1 MTTVLKFR
9 APQPKHSLVRL
20 SLPTG
25 LIAAT
30 VLALVGA
37 PAAFAESNNSLNW
50 AGYAVHRPGVSFKEV
65 SSAWKQPSVSCKP
78 GNQTYSAMWVGLG
91 GYDMNSPALE
101 QIGTE
106 VDCNSNGKV
115 ASSAWYELVPSPS
128 HTIPYAVRPGDTMAA
143 KVSVTGQKVELGLAD
158 TTRHWS
164 FTRTF
169 HVSSVDVS
177 SAEWILEAPSACISP
192 TACAVLP
199 LANFRHA
206 TFGFAKAQSTTGKTG
221 TISSRNW
228 GRTKIT
234 LSPGG
239 RRYVAYNGSGTPAGA
254 AKPSGLAASGS
265 SFELSYQTVSVQT
278 QPFLAQR
285 VMPRAA
291 YLMHVGL
298 R

>member
-1 MTTVLKFR
+1 
-9 APQPKHSLVRL
+9 LVRV
-20 SLPTG
+20 SFPTG
-25 LIAAT
+25 LILAT
-30 VLALVGA
+30 AVALTGA
-37 PAAFAESNNSLNW
+37 PAAFAESNTSQNW
-50 AGYAVHRPGVSFKEV
+50 AGYAVHRSGVSFKEV
-65 SSAWKQPSVSCKP
+65 SAAWKQPNVSCKP

-91 GYDMNSPALE
+91 GYNQSSAALE

-106 VDCNSNGKV
+106 VDCNSSGKV

-128 HTIPYAVRPGDTMAA
+128 NTIPHTVRPGDTMAA
-143 KVSVTGQKVELGLAD
+143 KVSVTGQKVVLGLAD

-206 TFGFAKAQSTTGKTG
+206 TFGFAKVKSTTGKTG
-221 TISSRNW
+221 TISSGNW
-228 GRTKIT
+228 GSTKIT

-239 RRYVAYNGSGTPAGA
+239 RRYVVYNGSGTPAGA
-254 AKPSGLAASGS
+254 AKPSGLTASGS
-265 SFELSYQTVSVQT
+265 SFTLDYQTVSVQT

-285 VMPRAA
+285 VIPKAA
-291 YLMHVGL
+291 YLMHVGAG
-298 R
+298 